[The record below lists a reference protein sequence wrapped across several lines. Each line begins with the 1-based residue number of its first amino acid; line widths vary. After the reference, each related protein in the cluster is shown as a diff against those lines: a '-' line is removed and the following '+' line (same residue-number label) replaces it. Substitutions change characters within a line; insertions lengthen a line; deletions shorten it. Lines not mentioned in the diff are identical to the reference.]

1 MKTTVK
7 AQVCLKLLIFSHPES
22 LFLVERSL
30 APLEHCR
37 SNPLFPRRSTA
48 AGAAALKGKRYHNTV
63 HFSGAP
69 KQKKPKVVGFGG
81 ATPPLSN
88 EQSSPSPDL
97 SSPVVISTLSTTKV
111 SFYGDHT
118 EIKQENSDEDSS
130 SNISQSGIKS
140 ILSQLSDDKLQELAS
155 AMSSITGPAEETK
168 GLSDS
173 APEEQVI
180 SQPRTMTLDERISA
194 TLGKLVP
201 SQSSSSQNDQS
212 QLHDQDTSSQRN
224 SSAPVPPTITP
235 SQQPDYPPTVTPSQQ
250 PDYPPTVTP
259 SQQPDYPP
267 TVTPSQQPDY
277 PPTINRTLTT
287 KL

>member
-1 MKTTVK
+1 M
-7 AQVCLKLLIFSHPES
+7 
-22 LFLVERSL
+22 
-30 APLEHCR
+30 
-37 SNPLFPRRSTA
+37 
-48 AGAAALKGKRYHNTV
+48 
-63 HFSGAP
+63 
-69 KQKKPKVVGFGG
+69 VGFGG

-224 SSAPVPPTITP
+224 SSAPVPPTPTPMSHPHNNQTTLPLSHPHNNQTTLPLSHPHNNQTTLPLSHPHNNQTTLPQLIAP
-235 SQQPDYPPTVTPSQQ
+235 SQQNYSHPPTVTPSQQ
-250 PDYPPTVTP
+250 PSYIVTFPPSRPHNNLTIWSP
-259 SQQPDYPP
+259 SHWY
-267 TVTPSQQPDY
+267 
-277 PPTINRTLTT
+277 TLTT
-287 KL
+287 T